1 MKIIIEDS
9 IIFDTEDGTL
19 NADGRPPVP
28 LKHNESLLLQFLIN
42 GITEKNDL
50 IARIWDK
57 TAVTDSSY
65 HKLIF
70 ELRSQLEK
78 AGADPKIIRTIP
90 RRGCHFAGKHAPL
103 ITEPPVQSAE
113 PPPAPLTKTEAAPTD
128 PEKSPWKF
136 PGILS
141 GLPVLSIVF
150 LGFIMG
156 WTASDMVPSLFYKIL
171 PRGSNHIYIV
181 GQTYTETPKF
191 PHSGGDIFYI
201 KGRKST
207 TLYLCDAK
215 DRSDLNCKN
224 EITY

>member
-19 NADGRPPVP
+19 SADGHPPVS

-70 ELRSQLEK
+70 ELRNQLEK

-113 PPPAPLTKTEAAPTD
+113 PAPAPQETEEAVPTAQT
-128 PEKSPWKF
+128 KSPWQLTGL
-136 PGILS
+136 PS

-156 WTASDMVPSLFYKIL
+156 WTASDMIPSLFYKIIH
-171 PRGSNHIYIV
+171 RGSSHIYIV

-191 PHSGGDIFYI
+191 PQSGGDVFYI